1 MAVMAWMSSWPS
13 QSALIATSANAL
25 VSTRPAT
32 TAAWCSRFRLC
43 WMSAKWKSREASAT
57 VTAMLRRR
65 FRRPHRGCGSRCS
78 PGHPRSSSAA
88 RPGGWGGCGEGLL
101 LVVGGN
107 DHAEHRGR
115 NVFRGAL
122 HLARPCRGHRLPR
135 CPQAISHVPL
145 PLVASSGRRVERYS
159 QSMPYEC
166 SAGTGQTGL
175 FCVALDVCVP
185 CISVTIDLQGHM
197 HREGRK

>member
-1 MAVMAWMSSWPS
+1 
-13 QSALIATSANAL
+13 
-25 VSTRPAT
+25 
-32 TAAWCSRFRLC
+32 
-43 WMSAKWKSREASAT
+43 MSAKWKSREASAT

-101 LVVGGN
+101 LVVGEN

-115 NVFRGAL
+115 HVFRGAL

-135 CPQAISHVPL
+135 CPQAVSHVPL
-145 PLVASSGRRVERYS
+145 PLVASSGVASNGIPNRCHTSVPPGRGRLV
-159 QSMPYEC
+159 C
-166 SAGTGQTGL
+166 
-175 FCVALDVCVP
+175 FCVALGACVP
-185 CISVTIDLQGHM
+185 CTSVTIDLQGHM